1 MSKRIQKQHD
11 DVEVSSGASRMPAA
25 ETFAAFARAGQT
37 GTWLRPA
44 AVVAVAADSLTVDAG
59 DRGTVTARM
68 AMPIPYAAAIGD
80 ELLVLGEGEHAYVV
94 GVLRGAGT
102 MRLELEGDVEIS
114 ATGKLGLRAGA
125 SVTIDAPEV
134 QVRSGRMSMLAGR
147 VTQAFDSVRTTVREL
162 LLVRAGEQQTF
173 VDGTSH
179 LQAKNARMLSESK
192 VTINGKEIFL
202 G

>member
-1 MSKRIQKQHD
+1 MSKRIQKQHED
-11 DVEVSSGASRMPAA
+11 LEVSSAGGGVPLAA
-25 ETFAAFARAGQT
+25 LARAGQS

-44 AVVAVAADSLTVDAG
+44 AVVAVAVDSLTVDAG
-59 DRGTVTARM
+59 DRGTLTARM
-68 AMPIPYAAAIGD
+68 AMPIPYSAAVGD

-94 GVLRGAGT
+94 GVLRGAGST
-102 MRLELEGDVEIS
+102 RLDLEGDVEIS
-114 ATGKLGLRAGA
+114 ASGKLGLRAG
-125 SVTIDAPEV
+125 SGVTIDAPQV
-134 QVRSGRMSMLAGR
+134 QVRTDRLSMLAGR
-147 VTQAFDSVRTTVREL
+147 VTEAYGSVRKTVREL
-162 LLVRAGEQQTF
+162 LMVRAGEQQTF